1 MIFNYHVPT
10 IYVYR
15 KEYIEKK
22 LGMKFN
28 NEVPTICVLWII
40 VLQKQAEWY
49 STIMY
54 PQCVCIE
61 KKIFE
66 RN

>member
-1 MIFNYHVPT
+1 M
-10 IYVYR
+10 YVYR
-15 KEYIEKK
+15 KEYLEKK
-22 LGMKFN
+22 LRMKFN
-28 NEVPTICVLWII
+28 NEVPTICVFWIL

-49 STIMY
+49 STIMS

-61 KKIFE
+61 KDIFV